1 MPIATETGGGELQ
14 LPPVGAH
21 PARCVH
27 IIDLGTQKDTFQGK
41 PKIIRKV
48 RINWELPLEKA
59 VFVEERGEEP
69 FMCGADYT
77 LSLNERANLRH
88 MLESWRGREFTA
100 DELKAFDLKVL
111 LGKSCLVN
119 ILHKMSAKKRK
130 YAIVATVSPLP
141 KGMQCPKASLPKLNY
156 DIEMGPNVVFDQLP
170 EWIQDKI
177 KASVEFTDGPTQ
189 PDEDDTG
196 RIHDGED
203 PDEIPF

>member
-1 MPIATETGGGELQ
+1 MPTATETGGGEIQ
-14 LPPVGAH
+14 LPPIGSH

-27 IIDLGTQKDTFQGK
+27 IIDLGTQKDSFEGK

-59 VFVEERGEEP
+59 IFVEERGEEP

-77 LSLNERANLRH
+77 LSLNQRANLRH

-100 DELKAFDLKVL
+100 DELKGFNLEVL

-119 ILHKMSAKKRK
+119 IIHKTSAQKRN
-130 YAIVATVSPLP
+130 YAVVATVTPLP

-156 DIEMGPNVVFDQLP
+156 DIEMGKNIVFDQLP
-170 EWIQDKI
+170 EWIQKKI
-177 KASVEFTDGPTQ
+177 LASQEFESGPA
-189 PDEDDTG
+189 PAESGNHEGVDE
-196 RIHDGED
+196 
-203 PDEIPF
+203 DEIPF

>member
-1 MPIATETGGGELQ
+1 MPTATETGGGEIQ
-14 LPPVGAH
+14 LPPVGSH

-59 VFVEERGEEP
+59 IFVEERGEEP

-100 DELKAFDLKVL
+100 DELKGFNLEVL

-119 ILHKMSAKKRK
+119 IIHKTSAQKRN
-130 YAIVATVSPLP
+130 YAVVATVTPLP

-156 DIEMGPNVVFDQLP
+156 DIEQMEGGVFNQLP
-170 EWIQDKI
+170 EWIQKKI
-177 KASVEFTDGPTQ
+177 RASEEFSGNPAPSNQERNPVDD
-189 PDEDDTG
+189 DEDEMG
-196 RIHDGED
+196 
-203 PDEIPF
+203 F